1 MDQLQTVAL
10 ICTSLVAIAGFIAGI
25 WWIVRKIVHIAD
37 AAVQLLPNG
46 GGSLADKINKINTT
60 LVDVVR
66 MVDDLDKRM
75 ETLETNVVEPPRTAR
90 RLR

>member
-1 MDQLQTVAL
+1 MDTLQTVAL
-10 ICTSLVAIAGFIAGI
+10 ICTSLVAIAGFIAGV
-25 WWIVRKIVHIAD
+25 WWIVRKIVHISD

-46 GGSLADKINKINTT
+46 GGSIADKINKISTT

-75 ETLETNVVEPPRTAR
+75 ETLEGSPIDRPRTNR